1 MPQPEAIEKQVH
13 WGENVKLAIKPQ
25 LASGVAGT
33 AGLFGVSCTAFCGGV
48 MDSVQGHLRQSVLNE
63 RVREFST
70 AARRC
75 TCAVGTFRMY
85 IAEMPLNECEGAIPI
100 NRSTYAEAVPEQN
113 HHPTQK
119 ASVSNIPAVRG
130 KSLV

>member
-1 MPQPEAIEKQVH
+1 MGKSCKTGKIPQPEAKGKQAGFGKSRKIGKIPQPEAAGKQADWGKSRKIRRIPHPEAVKKQVH

-33 AGLFGVSCTAFCGGV
+33 AGLFVYHVQLSVGM

-70 AARRC
+70 A
-75 TCAVGTFRMY
+75 T
-85 IAEMPLNECEGAIPI
+85 
-100 NRSTYAEAVPEQN
+100 RSN
-113 HHPTQK
+113 
-119 ASVSNIPAVRG
+119 
-130 KSLV
+130 